1 MLLNFT
7 GDGKGKTSA
16 AFGIALRAL
25 GRGWRIAVLQFI
37 KDGSVET
44 GEAMFFRQHFP
55 GTIFECVGA
64 GMLDA
69 GTLDAGH
76 RSAAER
82 GWERARRLLREFP
95 GELLIL
101 DELNVA
107 IRFGLLDPEE
117 VAAALLARRPELN
130 VIVTGR
136 GIHGKIRGICDLVS
150 TVETPEHP
158 FRKGIPA
165 REGIDF

>member
-25 GRGWRIAVLQFI
+25 GRNWRIAVLQFI
-37 KDGSVET
+37 KDGSVAT
-44 GEAMFFRQHFP
+44 GEAMFFRKYFP
-55 GTIFECVGA
+55 DTIYECVGA
-64 GMLDA
+64 GMLGSGNDA
-69 GTLDAGH
+69 VH

-82 GWERARRLLREFP
+82 GWARARQLLREFP

-136 GIHGKIRGICDLVS
+136 GIHAKIRGICDLVS
-150 TVETPEHP
+150 EVETPEHP
-158 FRKGIPA
+158 FRQGIAA